1 MEETRRSATRPR
13 VLLADDHAVVAEALR
28 VLLDKSFDVI
38 GVVADGRALLVEA
51 PKLKPDIVVL
61 DIGMPL
67 LNGLDAAVRL
77 KSLLPT
83 VKFVFL
89 TMKVDPN
96 LAAAALDLGAIG
108 YVLKH
113 SAASELVK
121 AMSEVLHGKSYVSSK
136 VQSENWAVRKGRAQ
150 QFSKELTPRQREVV
164 QLLAE
169 GRPMKEIADILKVSE
184 KTVMFHK
191 YHIMESFNLKSN
203 AELVLFALK
212 QGLISA

>member
-28 VLLDKSFDVI
+28 VLLDKNFDVI
-38 GVVADGRALLVEA
+38 GVVADGRALLAEA

-61 DIGMPL
+61 DIGMPS

-77 KSLLPT
+77 KTLLPA
-83 VKFVFL
+83 VKLVFL
-89 TMKVDPN
+89 TMKDDPN
-96 LAAAALDLGAIG
+96 LAAAALDLGAVG

-121 AMSEVLHGKSYVSSK
+121 AMFEVLRGKSYVSSK
-136 VQSENWAVRKGRAQ
+136 VQSDNWAVRKARAQ
-150 QFSKELTPRQREVV
+150 QFAKELTPRQREVV

-203 AELVLFALK
+203 ADLVLFALK